1 MLGVVCFPSIEH
13 NLTSFAFSSAKLRET
28 FEISKSFFANKQ
40 KCVNFLTFVN
50 YVHVHD
56 YYSVNIY

>member
-40 KCVNFLTFVN
+40 KYVNFLTFVN
-50 YVHVHD
+50 YVHVHE